1 MVKGDKTMKKDPLN
15 YYGIDQYL
23 YAVNDSAWRILNRS
37 NTPWM
42 YGTQPVYPL
51 NWYISSGRAPTP
63 FIRQLLTIRP
73 DVIARI
79 LIRGGSDQEI
89 VQRIRNRIGYASEG
103 I

>member
-1 MVKGDKTMKKDPLN
+1 MKKYPFDC
-15 YYGIDQYL
+15 YGIDQYL

-37 NTPWM
+37 DTPWM

-79 LIRGGSDQEI
+79 LLKGGSDQDV
-89 VQRIRNRIGYASEG
+89 VQRIKNRIHYQEE
-103 I
+103 